1 MHPPLMHKTL
11 SIVIPTYRRP
21 QTLARALDSVAA
33 ATAASAA
40 DREVIV
46 VDDCPEGS
54 GFDLAR
60 RFNARYI
67 FKAGQQRG
75 LSASRNLGL
84 GLATGVFASFLDDDD
99 FYNPGGLDALL
110 QHAATHE
117 GIVVGNFTT
126 FTSDQRVQ
134 HDLAPLTLDH
144 LLVCNQIP
152 VGAYLLRRA
161 AITSRFDEQ
170 LRSHEDWEFLLR
182 HTAQLPLSHVA
193 FDVVSIDKT
202 GNATTS
208 MQARRRRLFWL
219 DFLSIYARFPA
230 AHLSGPRAAMMQS
243 LGLQLPADM
252 LRFADEI

>member
-1 MHPPLMHKTL
+1 MHKTL

-21 QTLARALDSVAA
+21 QTLERALDSVAA
-33 ATAASAA
+33 ATTA

-54 GFDLAR
+54 GFELAR
-60 RFNARYI
+60 RFGARYI

-84 GLATGVFASFLDDDD
+84 GLATGVFVSFLDDDD

-110 QHAATHE
+110 QHGATHD
-117 GIVVGNFTT
+117 GIGFGNFTT
-126 FTSDQRVQ
+126 FTHEQRVF
-134 HDLAPLTLDH
+134 HDLAALTVNH

-161 AITSRFDEQ
+161 AVTSRFDEQ

-182 HTAQLPLSHVA
+182 HTAQQPLQHVA
-193 FDVVSIDKT
+193 FDVVNIDKT
-202 GNATTS
+202 ANATTS

-230 AHLSGPRAAMMQS
+230 AHLSAPRAAMLQS
-243 LGLQLPADM
+243 LGLQLPEDM

>member
-1 MHPPLMHKTL
+1 MRKTL

-21 QTLARALDSVAA
+21 QTLERALDSVAG
-33 ATAASAA
+33 ATAA

-54 GFDLAR
+54 GFEIAR
-60 RFNARYI
+60 RFGARYI
-67 FKAGQQRG
+67 FKAGQERG

-84 GLATGVFASFLDDDD
+84 GLATGVFISFLDDDD
-99 FYNPGGLDALL
+99 FFNPGGLDALL
-110 QHAATHE
+110 NHAAAND
-117 GIVVGNFTT
+117 VVTFGDFST
-126 FTSDQRVQ
+126 FTHDRRVR
-134 HDLAPLTLDH
+134 HDLAALTVDH

-152 VGAYLLRRA
+152 VGAYVLRRA
-161 AITSRFDEQ
+161 AIGTLFDEQ

-182 HTAQLPLSHVA
+182 HATSQPLQHVA

-202 GNATTS
+202 ANATTS

-230 AHLSGPRAAMMQS
+230 AHLSAPRAAMMQS
-243 LGLQLPADM
+243 LGLQMSEDM